1 MLNKKGMLLAF
12 VFALSI
18 LLVPLSRAQDQAQ
31 YQNQSY
37 QDQSDEA
44 IATSQARIV
53 RLSYA
58 EGSVQLA
65 TDQGVEN
72 ATINVPLTEGA
83 RLSTSSNGWAEVQL
97 EDGSTIRLAPSTAV
111 NFTELGRSSSGSTL
125 TTVDLDEGE
134 AEFNVSRRNDTEVAV
149 TERNKT
155 ILLDHSG
162 RFRITSTVQDPLE
175 LVVFKGEVKVKDPDS
190 GDQVA
195 VKKGETFTLDPDDPA
210 HYALDKEAE
219 ADELDNWGEPRDE
232 TLSSYA
238 ARNSGDYSQSPYEY
252 GVNDLSY
259 YGNYYDVPGYGY
271 LWQPN
276 GAGPGWDPFMNGY
289 WTWSPVGYCWV
300 SAYPWGWMPYRFGH
314 WVFVNGSG
322 WMWQPG
328 GWHGWWRQ
336 PRLVNTP
343 PGFHPPAPPKAPIGI
358 VARNPRFP
366 NVPNKLQPGPR
377 PRRVFN
383 NENVERT
390 PPAELNRHND
400 SGNGVIHAERQP
412 AIVPRR
418 VPDGQTSETQPAIVP
433 RHGPDAQTPKMGD
446 GGNRGS
452 IGEVRRVP
460 DRAPAIAPR
469 TERPAPDT
477 HMRTAPAVVPRAST
491 PPPAPAPHASSPPS
505 APRSYNPPPAP
516 HFSGG
521 GGGAS
526 RGSQPS
532 SSPGRPK

>member
-1 MLNKKGMLLAF
+1 MLRRKGMLLAL
-12 VFALSI
+12 VFAFSV
-18 LLVPLSRAQDQAQ
+18 LLVPLSWAQDQ
-31 YQNQSY
+31 N

-65 TDQGVEN
+65 TDNGVEN
-72 ATINVPLTEGA
+72 ATVNVPLTEGT

-125 TTVDLDEGE
+125 TTIDLDGGE
-134 AEFNVSRRNDTEVAV
+134 AEFNVSRRHDNEFAV
-149 TERNKT
+149 TVRNKT
-155 ILLDHSG
+155 VLLDHSG

-195 VKKGETFTLDPDDPA
+195 VKKDETFSLDPEDPA

-219 ADELDNWGEPRDE
+219 ADELDNWSQQRDE
-232 TLSSYA
+232 ALSAYA
-238 ARNSGDYSQSPYEY
+238 ARNSGDYAQSPYQY
-252 GVNDLSY
+252 GLNDLNY
-259 YGNYYDVPGYGY
+259 YGTYYDVPGYGY
-271 LWQPN
+271 LWQPT
-276 GAGPGWDPFMNGY
+276 GVGPGWDPFMNGY

-314 WVFVNGSG
+314 WIFVNGSG

-343 PGFHPPAPPKAPIGI
+343 PGFHPPAPPKNTIGI
-358 VARNPRFP
+358 VARNPRIP
-366 NVPNKLQPGPR
+366 TMPNKLQPGPR
-377 PRRVFN
+377 RVFT

-400 SGNGVIHAERQP
+400 NGIGVVHAERRP
-412 AIVPRR
+412 AVVPRGGPDTQ
-418 VPDGQTSETQPAIVP
+418 VPETQSPRTGTPATEAP
-433 RHGPDAQTPKMGD
+433 
-446 GGNRGS
+446 GNRGS

-460 DRAPAIAPR
+460 DRPPTVVPR
-469 TERPAPDT
+469 TERPAPET

-491 PPPAPAPHASSPPS
+491 PPPAPAPHVSTPPPAPRSYSPPS
-505 APRSYNPPPAP
+505 APR
-516 HFSGG
+516 FSGG
-521 GGGAS
+521 GGSGS
-526 RGSQPS
+526 RSSQPS

>member
-1 MLNKKGMLLAF
+1 MLHKKGMLLAL

-18 LLVPLSRAQDQAQ
+18 LLVPLSRAQGQDQ
-31 YQNQSY
+31 Y

-134 AEFNVSRRNDTEVAV
+134 AEFNVSRRNDNEFAV
-149 TERNKT
+149 TVRNKT

-162 RFRITSTVQDPLE
+162 RFRITSTVQDALE

-195 VKKGETFTLDPDDPA
+195 VKKGETFTLDPNDPA

-219 ADELDNWGEPRDE
+219 ADELDNWGQQRDE

-238 ARNSGDYSQSPYEY
+238 ARNNGDYAQSPYQY

-271 LWQPN
+271 LWQPY

-336 PRLVNTP
+336 PRLVNT
-343 PGFHPPAPPKAPIGI
+343 
-358 VARNPRFP
+358 
-366 NVPNKLQPGPR
+366 
-377 PRRVFN
+377 
-383 NENVERT
+383 
-390 PPAELNRHND
+390 
-400 SGNGVIHAERQP
+400 
-412 AIVPRR
+412 
-418 VPDGQTSETQPAIVP
+418 
-433 RHGPDAQTPKMGD
+433 
-446 GGNRGS
+446 
-452 IGEVRRVP
+452 
-460 DRAPAIAPR
+460 
-469 TERPAPDT
+469 
-477 HMRTAPAVVPRAST
+477 
-491 PPPAPAPHASSPPS
+491 
-505 APRSYNPPPAP
+505 
-516 HFSGG
+516 
-521 GGGAS
+521 
-526 RGSQPS
+526 
-532 SSPGRPK
+532 

>member
-1 MLNKKGMLLAF
+1 MLHKKGMLLALAF
-12 VFALSI
+12 VFSI
-18 LLVPLSRAQDQAQ
+18 LLVPLSRAQDQDQ
-31 YQNQSY
+31 Y

-65 TDQGVEN
+65 TDNGVEN

-97 EDGSTIRLAPSTAV
+97 EDGSTIRLAPSSAV
-111 NFTELGRSSSGSTL
+111 NFTELGRSSAGSTL

-134 AEFNVSRRNDTEVAV
+134 AEFNVSRQHDNEFAV
-149 TERNKT
+149 TVRNKT

-162 RFRITSTVQDPLE
+162 RFRITSTVQEPLE
-175 LVVFKGEVKVKDPDS
+175 VVVFKGEVKVKDPDS

-195 VKKGETFTLDPDDPA
+195 VKKGETFTLDPEDAA

-219 ADELDNWGEPRDE
+219 ADELDNWSQQRDE
-232 TLSSYA
+232 TLSAYA
-238 ARNSGDYSQSPYEY
+238 SRNSGDYAQSPYQY
-252 GVNDLSY
+252 GMNDLSY

-271 LWQPN
+271 LWQPY
-276 GAGPGWDPFMNGY
+276 GVGPGWDPFVNGY

-322 WMWQPG
+322 WLWQPG
-328 GWHGWWRQ
+328 GWHGWWRE
-336 PRLVNTP
+336 PRVVHAP

-358 VARNPRFP
+358 VARNPRIP
-366 NVPNKLQPGPR
+366 SVPNRLQPGER

-418 VPDGQTSETQPAIVP
+418 VPD
-433 RHGPDAQTPKMGD
+433 AQTPEARPPRTGER
-446 GGNRGS
+446 GNGGS
-452 IGEVRRVP
+452 IGEVRRGP
-460 DRAPAIAPR
+460 DRAPDRAPMVAPR
-469 TERPAPDT
+469 TERPAPET

-491 PPPAPAPHASSPPS
+491 PPPAPAPHVSTPPS
-505 APRSYNPPPAP
+505 APRSSSPPPAP

-521 GGGAS
+521 GGGGGGVPRS
-526 RGSQPS
+526 SQPS